1 MIVTPGRMQRHDDTD
16 CAIVAAKDT
25 FGWSQNGA
33 LDQSVKSNQHYGIIF
48 GAYRER
54 TSQSAMFTVAQYTEY
69 IFVL

>member
-1 MIVTPGRMQRHDDTD
+1 MMIL
-16 CAIVAAKDT
+16 IVRSLLRRTRLA
-25 FGWSQNGA
+25 GHINGA